1 MLKGLH
7 DRYMDATL
15 YLLSDKQEDQ
25 VLSQIPVK
33 HARKTSSAALQPLL
47 TIFYYICVF
56 CKALRPLQDRPT
68 VRFSF
73 AKV

>member
-33 HARKTSSAALQPLL
+33 HARKTSSAALL
-47 TIFYYICVF
+47 TIFYYRCVS
-56 CKALRPLQDRPT
+56 CEALRPFQDRPT